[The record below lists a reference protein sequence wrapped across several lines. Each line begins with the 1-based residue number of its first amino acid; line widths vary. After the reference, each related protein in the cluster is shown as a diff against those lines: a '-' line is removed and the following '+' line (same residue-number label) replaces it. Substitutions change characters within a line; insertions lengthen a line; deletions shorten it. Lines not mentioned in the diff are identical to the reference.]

1 MHSTKYYS
9 ASWLQTAENTKNHML
24 MVCLAIL
31 HSMDHIQERFGVS
44 SDVVQDAKR
53 HLHQLLHFDIAS
65 TSLPSISE
73 AWTAKVNSCDIWASD
88 AGGFIAWLIDTIK
101 WISDFVH
108 AAYDHIYSCAQAIP
122 YVPTAC
128 AQLGKIYDCC
138 MSSSPP
144 DSPTSAM
151 SFPSSIHEPPMTP
164 YQDTFL
170 AIVLEYREKDDNLM
184 SKRMRRMMHFTMS
197 ARPFEATVQLP
208 PVPRHELLANSQAIY
223 NTGLTPQSIPASP
236 RARAQMTASLS
247 SFSTDLLYHARDQL
261 RQERAAMLQ
270 GKQRD
275 DIIVPN
281 FNHQDCA
288 PEIQLSCGGHCAT
301 KIHQGLYRTVRAN
314 VAIPIEKALYFEMSI
329 VQAPSL
335 ITSCIGLSSP
345 ATLPL
350 NALVG
355 TQKHSIG
362 LFSSGTILAPSLQV
376 TPIESLVATGSSTIG
391 VLLYRYPDTPSMHI
405 VQVQFGK
412 LTPRSIAVS
421 GMCELRVPAEIE
433 LFPTLSLHST
443 QVPVLGRFS
452 PCDFVCSMDGLQAFD
467 LTADYHTIYGL
478 DGSVWSSQ
486 SSSST
491 LPSPLP
497 VDV

>member
-1 MHSTKYYS
+1 MHTKYYS
-9 ASWLQTAENTKNHML
+9 HSWLQTAENTKNHML

-31 HSMDHIQERFGVS
+31 HSIDHIQEQFGVS

-53 HLHQLLHFDIAS
+53 HLHQLLHFDIAG

-73 AWTAKVNSCDIWASD
+73 AWTDKVNSCDIWASD
-88 AGGFIAWLIDTIK
+88 AGGFITWLIDTIK
-101 WISDFVH
+101 WISAFVH
-108 AAYDHIYSCAQAIP
+108 AAYDQIYSCAQAIP
-122 YVPTAC
+122 YVPSAC
-128 AQLGKIYDCC
+128 AQLGKIYDCVAC

-144 DSPTSAM
+144 DSPTAM
-151 SFPSSIHEPPMTP
+151 KFPPTRSHEPSLTP

-170 AIVLEYREKDDNLM
+170 AIVLEYREKDGNLM

-208 PVPRHELLANSQAIY
+208 PIPRHELLSNPHATF
-223 NTGLTPQSIPASP
+223 NTGLTPQSIPTSP
-236 RARAQMTASLS
+236 KARAQMTASLS

-270 GKQRD
+270 GKLREE
-275 DIIVPN
+275 IVVPC
-281 FNHQDCA
+281 FNAQDCA

-314 VAIPIEKALYFEMSI
+314 VALPVDKALYFEMSI

-376 TPIESLVATGSSTIG
+376 TPIESLVATGTSTIG
-391 VLLYRYPDTPSMHI
+391 VLVYRYADTPLTHI

-412 LTPRSIAVS
+412 LTARSIAVS
-421 GMCELRVPAEIE
+421 GMCELRVPADID
-433 LFPTLSLHST
+433 LYPTLSLHST
-443 QVPVLGRFS
+443 QVPVLARFS
-452 PCDFVCSMDGLQAFD
+452 PCDFVCSMEALQAFD
-467 LTADYHTIYGL
+467 LTSDYHTIYGL

-486 SSSST
+486 SNAISTSSHG
-491 LPSPLP
+491 
-497 VDV
+497 DA